1 MHRDEYSDRM
11 EWMRS
16 ALAEHE
22 GPLLRYAVRL
32 TGNLERARDV
42 VQDTFLRLCREHPE
56 RLKSHLPAWLF
67 TVCRNRALDL
77 LRKEGRTTALTDADL
92 AAHPSA
98 EPSPAN
104 VAADREAEAD
114 VFRALGD
121 LPANQQEVIRLK
133 FQNGF
138 SYREISSV
146 TKLTETNIGFLIH
159 TGLKTMRQRV
169 LALDTV
175 GHPER
180 FRGGER
186 PTAESG
192 DSAYTRGNAHEN

>member
-56 RLKSHLPAWLF
+56 RLNSHLPAWLF

-77 LRKEGRTTALTDADL
+77 LRKEGHTTALTEADL
-92 AAHPSA
+92 AAHPSS

-138 SYREISSV
+138 SYREISRV
-146 TKLTETNIGFLIH
+146 TKLSETNVGFLIH

-169 LALDTV
+169 RALDEGV
-175 GHPER
+175 
-180 FRGGER
+180 R
-186 PTAESG
+186 P
-192 DSAYTRGNAHEN
+192 

>member
-1 MHRDEYSDRM
+1 MHRDEYSDQM

-56 RLKSHLPAWLF
+56 RLNSHLPAWLF

-77 LRKEGRTTALTDADL
+77 LRKESRLTTLTDADL
-92 AAHPSA
+92 AAHPSP
-98 EPSPAN
+98 EPTPATA
-104 VAADREAEAD
+104 AADREAEAD

-138 SYREISSV
+138 SYREISRV
-146 TKLTETNIGFLIH
+146 TKLSETNVGFLIH

-169 LALDTV
+169 RALDSRMGFQPV
-175 GHPER
+175 HPRENEQDAR
-180 FRGGER
+180 STEGER
-186 PTAESG
+186 L
-192 DSAYTRGNAHEN
+192 

>member
-56 RLKSHLPAWLF
+56 RLNSHLPAWLF

-77 LRKEGRTTALTDADL
+77 LRKEGRTTALTDAAL
-92 AAHPSA
+92 AAHPSG

-138 SYREISSV
+138 SYREISRV
-146 TKLTETNIGFLIH
+146 TKLSETNVGFLIH

-169 LALDTV
+169 RALDEGV
-175 GHPER
+175 
-180 FRGGER
+180 R
-186 PTAESG
+186 P
-192 DSAYTRGNAHEN
+192 

>member
-1 MHRDEYSDRM
+1 MSYHEVDPAAVGDRVSLPAKYFSKKNARGPLSSVRAHMHRDEYSDRM

-56 RLKSHLPAWLF
+56 RLNSHLPAWLF

-92 AAHPSA
+92 AAPILRCDA
-98 EPSPAN
+98 DGPVPWLRDPYPRPA
-104 VAADREAEAD
+104 
-114 VFRALGD
+114 
-121 LPANQQEVIRLK
+121 
-133 FQNGF
+133 
-138 SYREISSV
+138 
-146 TKLTETNIGFLIH
+146 
-159 TGLKTMRQRV
+159 GLAV
-169 LALDTV
+169 
-175 GHPER
+175 
-180 FRGGER
+180 
-186 PTAESG
+186 ESG
-192 DSAYTRGNAHEN
+192 CALRNRYCYKGIAHWRSLR